1 LERGL
6 PIVIVER
13 TLTGAIKVLQ
23 DVEARW
29 VLTLWGHRLGVI
41 EMKTGLFLLCLLC
54 ASTALAQ
61 TSGALSNEVQPF
73 QMSSHER
80 RATQQT
86 LAKEQSL
93 LESSD
98 FAAVEGERP
107 LWEVQPLARQVPLGD
122 VARELR
128 KEHETVK
135 KAGFVRND

>member
-1 LERGL
+1 MGSY
-6 PIVIVER
+6 
-13 TLTGAIKVLQ
+13 TLGGI
-23 DVEARW
+23 D
-29 VLTLWGHRLGVI
+29 
-41 EMKTGLFLLCLLC
+41 MKTGLFLLCVLC

-61 TSGALSNEVQPF
+61 TGGGALSNEVQVF
-73 QMSSHER
+73 QMPSHEH

-98 FAAVEGERP
+98 FLAVEGERP

-122 VARELR
+122 IARELR

-135 KAGFVRND
+135 KADFVRND